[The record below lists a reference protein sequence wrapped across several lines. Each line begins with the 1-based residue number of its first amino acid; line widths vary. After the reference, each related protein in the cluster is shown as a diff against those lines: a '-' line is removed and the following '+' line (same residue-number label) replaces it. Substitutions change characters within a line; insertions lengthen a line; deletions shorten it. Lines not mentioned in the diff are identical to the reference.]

1 MFGFLD
7 ARAVYKAAQSF
18 KAADARQS
26 GQLRLMTPRTEEDQI
41 KDFVEALKKLD
52 TAIRRH
58 KTTNQQ
64 LKDFNDQGTWDSFW
78 GGLSGQSDKDLA
90 KLVAALG
97 ESLETTQ
104 TVVQILT
111 QLHTVN
117 NNVLRGFN
125 AALVAEIKNL
135 QADASTLEGNQNG
148 ALTVLYEFK
157 TQIDELLDL
166 AAGYERCSLEVDRLS
181 SAQEAHEEQVFGAHI
196 RYENSLAAQEDN
208 LAQLRRE
215 LKSYDE
221 SRKKSSEQMGT
232 ALKRLASFTKS
243 VGENIASVE
252 AKMETLTARQTRYDE
267 RISYL
272 EQKTSGEP
280 SWSRKLGKH
289 VFSIVAIL
297 LATAALASNVFR

>member
-1 MFGFLD
+1 MFGLLNTK
-7 ARAVYKAAQSF
+7 VILKAAESLH
-18 KAADARQS
+18 AATSRQPA
-26 GQLRLMTPRTEEDQI
+26 QLMLMKPRTEEDQI
-41 KDFVEALKKLD
+41 SDFVEALKKLD

-135 QADASTLEGNQNG
+135 QADASTLDGNQTG
-148 ALTVLYEFK
+148 ALTVLFEFK

-181 SAQEAHEEQVFGAHI
+181 SAQETHEEQVFETQMRH
-196 RYENSLAAQEDN
+196 ENSLAVQDES
-208 LAQLRRE
+208 LAEIRRE
-215 LKSYDE
+215 FQRAEE
-221 SRKKSSEQMGT
+221 SRKKSNEQVGA
-232 ALKRLASFTKS
+232 ALKRLVS
-243 VGENIASVE
+243 VTTSLGEKIDSIE
-252 AKMETLTARQTRYDE
+252 AQTEKQTEKPADYHQ
-267 RISYL
+267 RISFL
-272 EQKTSGEP
+272 EQQALGDP
-280 SWSRKLGKH
+280 SWVRQAGKH
-289 VFSIVAIL
+289 VFSIIAII
-297 LATAALASNVFR
+297 LATAAIALHVIN